1 MAKQLIE
8 VEYNNRKL
16 IWIDT
21 IIMQDGDEHYPCAI
35 VVNPQRGYVY
45 TIAVTELT
53 VIDEGV
59 IKYESKNT

>member
-35 VVNPQRGYVY
+35 LVHPQRGYVY

-53 VIDEGV
+53 VVDNSIL
-59 IKYESKNT
+59 KYNT